1 MIDLGSIRWNAV
13 GGDNLPVSTANEINE
28 AKASLLLLNLYYKG
42 EIKRYAGESVF
53 RQPGTDDEFKCDIII
68 REPPKNM
75 VQNRLSYYQ
84 IVNGIPHF
92 WTLYTYENEPTGIG
106 KTYRSTLVPP
116 QLTDSFTLFKL
127 IPQESVNG
135 QRNFIRFSKIEQSL
149 HFFNADTRPYGSYD
163 LKSERFRLSPWRT
176 RAPQDEALSLSEF
189 QDKLDSL
196 LMYGY
201 LDSRDLSL
209 GNCTNM
215 PGLTTY
221 VDFRDEYGTPYMRLS
236 KAYRLLKNRFHK
248 CYVPTTCWYVK
259 HKNRDNGAKSINV
272 GEPLYYNDSFFY
284 VPVGYPTIQPLFNL
298 DLLENAEAVVMCNS
312 PENAEALQEVNDIKK
327 TGIAFTGFICD
338 PGQYDEVDFS
348 PLEGKTVFIEVSN
361 HNGMSM
367 AESCLEAKKLC
378 DYLIDEDS
386 TTPSTKPKF
395 GIKDIRFILREIK
408 YPDMTEVS
416 NLDDLLD
423 TAGGNPPMVD
433 TDSILFDFDKR
444 QFEIILEKAKQEI
457 DRKKQDSQDKPFW
470 GADQKPENKEESK
483 SEEEGDPYASLILRP
498 IINRGMSTIIGGMPY
513 AGKTAFSM
521 AMGGY
526 LRGCDNHFL
535 KNWFWTRYNKE
546 LQDEKTEKRE
556 KIDYKVVYLLFDSGG
571 DSLLNTY
578 RKTFCPGIER
588 NDPLFITKNCGG
600 NTIDYTQEENY
611 GKFLKTL
618 EEFEEDGRKMDVLF
632 IDTAA
637 RFAAQDHFDIKKLNQ
652 FMSFFNARR
661 PDVALVFVHHAKDE
675 GELFGGPLALATV
688 RNACVLYRTKEQMKA
703 VKGTPTLNNPF
714 TIRVKKSL
722 SCSNIATDL
731 EDFTA
736 RTVKNEFTAVAS
748 ERQQAKRLRA
758 LVDEYEASG
767 LRRPEIASLLDTTI
781 KTLFNHLK
789 AANEVIKDPSQYQDD
804 EESEDDDENEER

>member
-13 GGDNLPVSTANEINE
+13 GGDNLPVSTVNEINE

-75 VQNRLSYYQ
+75 VQNRLSYFQ
-84 IVNGIPHF
+84 MVNGIPHF
-92 WTLYTYENEPTGIG
+92 WTLYTYENEPTGTG
-106 KTYRSTLVPP
+106 KTYRSTLVPS
-116 QLTDSFTLFKL
+116 QLTDSFTLFNL

-135 QRNFIRFSKIEQSL
+135 QRNSTRFSKIEQSL
-149 HFFNADTRPYGSYD
+149 HFFNADTSPYGSYD

-176 RAPQDEALSLSEF
+176 RAPQDETLSLSEF
-189 QDKLDSL
+189 QDKLDTL
-196 LMYGY
+196 LMCGY
-201 LDSRDLSL
+201 LDSRDLRL

-259 HKNRDNGAKSINV
+259 HKNRDNGAKAINV
-272 GEPLYYNDSFFY
+272 GEPLYYNDSYFY
-284 VPVGYPTIQPLFNL
+284 VPVGYPKIQPLYNL
-298 DLLENAEAVVMCNS
+298 DLLEDAEAVVLCNS
-312 PENAEALQEVNDIKK
+312 PENAEALQEVNAIKE

-348 PLEGKTVFIEVSN
+348 PLKGKTVFIEISN

-367 AESCLEAKKLC
+367 AESCLEAKKLY
-378 DYLIDEDS
+378 DYLFDEA
-386 TTPSTKPKF
+386 STKPKF
-395 GIKDIRFILREIK
+395 GINEIRFILREIK

-416 NLDDLLD
+416 NLNELLK
-423 TAGGNPPMVD
+423 TTGGNPPTVNKE
-433 TDSILFDFDKR
+433 SVLLDFDKG

-457 DRKKQDSQDKPFW
+457 DWKNQDSQDKPFW
-470 GADQKPENKEESK
+470 GADQKPENKEESE
-483 SEEEGDPYASLILRP
+483 SEEEEDPYASLILRP

-526 LRGCDNHFL
+526 LRGCENHFL
-535 KNWFWTRYNKE
+535 ENWFWTRHNKIP
-546 LQDEKTEKRE
+546 QDDNSEKME
-556 KIDYKVVYLLFDSGG
+556 KIDYKVVYRLFDSGG
-571 DSLLNTY
+571 TAILNQY
-578 RKTFCPGIER
+578 RKDFCPGIDK
-588 NDPLFITKNCGG
+588 NDPLFIADYLGG
-600 NTIDYTQEENY
+600 NTTDYTQEENY
-611 GKFLKTL
+611 GKFMQIL
-618 EEFEEDGRKMDVLF
+618 EKYEKDGRKMDVLF

-637 RFAAQDHFDIKKLNQ
+637 RFAAHDHFDIKKLNQ

-675 GELFGGPLALATV
+675 KEIFGGPLALATV
-688 RNACVLYRTKEQMKA
+688 RNACVLYRTKKQMKD

-714 TIRVKKSL
+714 SIRVLKSF
-722 SCSNIATDL
+722 SSSNIDTDL
-731 EDFTA
+731 GDFTA
-736 RTVKNEFTAVAS
+736 RTVKKVFTAVAS
-748 ERQQAKRLRA
+748 ALQQAERLREI
-758 LVDEYEASG
+758 VKTYEANG
-767 LRRPEIASLLDTTI
+767 LRRPEIASLLDISTR
-781 KTLFNHLK
+781 TLCNHLK
-789 AANEVIKDPSQYQDD
+789 AANNVIKDPSQYQDD
-804 EESEDDDENEER
+804 EESEDDDENGER

>member
-1 MIDLGSIRWNAV
+1 M
-13 GGDNLPVSTANEINE
+13 
-28 AKASLLLLNLYYKG
+28 LNSNCY
-42 EIKRYAGESVF
+42 S
-53 RQPGTDDEFKCDIII
+53 
-68 REPPKNM
+68 
-75 VQNRLSYYQ
+75 
-84 IVNGIPHF
+84 
-92 WTLYTYENEPTGIG
+92 
-106 KTYRSTLVPP
+106 
-116 QLTDSFTLFKL
+116 
-127 IPQESVNG
+127 QESVNG
-135 QRNFIRFSKIEQSL
+135 QRNSTRFSKIEQSL
-149 HFFNADTRPYGSYD
+149 HFFGADTRPFGPFS
-163 LKSERFRLSPWRT
+163 LETRRFKLSPLHT
-176 RAPQDEALSLSEF
+176 TSSPEEGEDISGF
-189 QDKLDSL
+189 QDNLSDLVKD
-196 LMYGY
+196 GY
-201 LDSRDLSL
+201 RDSRDYNL
-209 GNCTNM
+209 GGYRNM
-215 PGLTTY
+215 PGLITCI
-221 VDFRDEYGTPYMRLS
+221 DFRDKYGTPYMRLS
-236 KAYRLLKNRFHK
+236 KAYRLLKNRIHK

-259 HKNRDNGAKSINV
+259 HKNRDKGLRIKNG
-272 GEPLYYNDSFFY
+272 GEPTFYDDSYFF
-284 VPVGYPTIQPLFNL
+284 VPIGFPDEQPLFNL

-789 AANEVIKDPSQYQDD
+789 AANEVIKDPSPYQDD